1 VETIFL
7 GTAGSFPTAERGAP
21 CLAVRREGEL
31 LLFDCGEGTQRQM
44 IKARM
49 GLKADMRILITHMHG
64 DHVLGLPGILQTMA
78 LFDRTAPLRVYG
90 PPGVCAFIKAFKETV
105 KFGLSYPIEVTEV
118 DEGIVYEEEEY
129 HIECAQMQHQ
139 VPSLGYALV
148 ETDRP
153 GRFYPTKAESL
164 GVPRGPLW
172 RELQKGRA
180 VTGSAGITVRSEQ
193 VMGPTRTGR
202 KLVYTGDTSPCMAT
216 VALAE
221 DADLLIHEATLSDD
235 LQDKALE
242 AGHSTPSQAAEVAQK
257 AHARRLV
264 LTHIS
269 ARYTETLDYLE
280 RARRIFPGIVL
291 AEDFMSFEV
300 PLRD

>member
-1 VETIFL
+1 METIFL
-7 GTAGSFPTAERGAP
+7 GTAGSFPTAVRGAP
-21 CLAVRREGEL
+21 CLAIRRKGEL

-44 IKARM
+44 VKARI
-49 GLKADMRILITHMHG
+49 GLKANMRILITHMHG

-90 PPGVCAFIKAFKETV
+90 PDGVCAFIKAFKETV

-129 HIECAQMQHQ
+129 HIECAKMQHQ
-139 VPSLGYALV
+139 VPSLGYALI
-148 ETDRP
+148 ETNRP

-172 RELQKGRA
+172 GELQKGRA
-180 VTGSAGITVRSEQ
+180 VIALSGTMITSEQ
-193 VMGPTRTGR
+193 VMGPTRRGR
-202 KLVYTGDTSPCMAT
+202 RLVYTGDTSPCTAT
-216 VALAE
+216 VTLAE
-221 DADLLIHEATLSDD
+221 DADLLIHEATLADD

-242 AGHSTPSQAAEVAQK
+242 VGHSTPSQAAEIAQK
-257 AHARRLV
+257 AHAGLLV

-269 ARYTETLDYLE
+269 ARYTETGDYLE

-291 AEDFMSFEV
+291 AEDFMSLEV